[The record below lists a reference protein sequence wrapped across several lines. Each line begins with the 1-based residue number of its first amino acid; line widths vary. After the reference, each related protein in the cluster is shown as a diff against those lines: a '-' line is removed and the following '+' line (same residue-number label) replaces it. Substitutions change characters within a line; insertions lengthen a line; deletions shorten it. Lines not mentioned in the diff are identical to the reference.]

1 MADSFD
7 LFYGIY
13 KYNTNYVDTIHKIKI
28 DLDGAIENSKDM
40 ERRDK
45 GVAILINFLWSQ

>member
-13 KYNTNYVDTIHKIKI
+13 KYNTNYVDTIQKTKIAP
-28 DLDGAIENSKDM
+28 DGVIGNMKE
-40 ERRDK
+40 
-45 GVAILINFLWSQ
+45 I